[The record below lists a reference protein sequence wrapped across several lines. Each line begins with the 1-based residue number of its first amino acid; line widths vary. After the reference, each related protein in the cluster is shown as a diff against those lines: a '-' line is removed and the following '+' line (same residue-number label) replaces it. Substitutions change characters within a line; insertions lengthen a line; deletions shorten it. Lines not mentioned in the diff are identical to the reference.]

1 MKKSQMAAQQIQDQI
16 SAVAAQ
22 QAKTLDIALSSI
34 MANAGASGR
43 AITTYSEPAKARIL
57 ASKAEQEQARYK
69 AKYPNLRNYNRFVQV
84 IHTSCFCLV
93 SEQSADLFCN

>member
-1 MKKSQMAAQQIQDQI
+1 MQSHVELDRKSSLRHEESKEIQIESMKKSQMAAQQIQDQI

-57 ASKAEQEQARYK
+57 AS
-69 AKYPNLRNYNRFVQV
+69 
-84 IHTSCFCLV
+84 I
-93 SEQSADLFCN
+93 